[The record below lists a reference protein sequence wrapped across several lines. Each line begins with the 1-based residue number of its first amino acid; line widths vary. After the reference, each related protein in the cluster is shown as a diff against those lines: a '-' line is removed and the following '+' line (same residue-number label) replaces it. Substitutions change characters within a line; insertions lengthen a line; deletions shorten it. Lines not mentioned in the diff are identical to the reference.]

1 MKQRPFFLIYAIVFL
16 FRVNGNAQEINAGEI
31 KIFPKTESIQEITKQ
46 DSILSAC
53 ELPQSNQ
60 QIKLIDAME
69 NPSNIGCK
77 GLQFQ
82 LSGNLIVDDE
92 VNITNAYTRMTM
104 ASDAM
109 IIVKSNGVLNL
120 SNTLITACDS
130 LWKGIKIETGGIVT
144 LKNSFIEQA
153 ILPYPPNEVQSIGSI
168 NFYPNPA
175 SSETILKFSFDT
187 EINKINQLPDKCI
200 ATDELGVSHLLPL
213 KTGSSISECIANFTL
228 LKTGIYQILVS
239 NPIDN
244 QVFMGKVLVAHN

>member
-16 FRVNGNAQEINAGEI
+16 FWINGNAQEINAGEI

-60 QIKLIDAME
+60 QVKLIDAMQ

-92 VNITNAYTRMTM
+92 VNISNAYTRMTM

-130 LWKGIKIETGGIVT
+130 LWKGIKIEPGGVVT
-144 LKNSFIEQA
+144 LKNSFIEQT
-153 ILPYPPNEVQSIGSI
+153 ILPYPPNELKSLGSI

-175 SSETILKFSFDT
+175 SSETILKFSFDA

-213 KTGSSISECIANFTL
+213 KTGSSNSEYIANFTL
-228 LKTGIYQILVS
+228 LKTGIYQVMVS
-239 NPIDN
+239 NTIDN